1 MAKEKVTVTL
11 DRAKVNLARDLVG
24 AASTSEVLD
33 IALDSL
39 VRNERLRQDIQAYR
53 RMPQTHSERAMAELA
68 DTTGL
73 SDDTDWEALY
83 AVEST

>member
-11 DRAKVNLARDLVG
+11 DRAKVNVARDLVG
-24 AASTSEVLD
+24 ATSTSEVLD
-33 IALDSL
+33 IALDRL
-39 VRNERLRQDIQAYR
+39 VHSETLRRDVQAYLR
-53 RMPQTHSERAMAELA
+53 VPPTQQERALAELA